1 MKKISELLLQWYAS
15 NQRDLPWRRRKS
27 AYEIWVSE
35 IMLQQTRVET
45 VISYYERFL
54 AELPDLSALAEV
66 SEERLLKLWE
76 GLGYYSRVRNMQKA
90 ARVCMEQ
97 YGGQLPKT
105 AAELEKLPG
114 IGHYTAG
121 AIASIAYGEQACAVD
136 GNLGRIYARLFL
148 LEDDMTTPA
157 GRKKV
162 EKLIRQDMAEDMG
175 SMNQALMDIGAGICL
190 PGEKAR
196 CMLCPLQTH
205 CQAFKEKRVA
215 DFPIRKKQ
223 ATRKKEEKTVLV
235 CIHDNQILLHR
246 RPEQGLLAGMI
257 EFPLLD
263 GLLSEETFPGCVPLG
278 KHRHIFTHLE
288 WTLVGY
294 CITEVPKNVPD
305 NCFWAPLD
313 TVLEIHS
320 FPSAFKPYIAWLR
333 TWINREK

>member
-121 AIASIAYGEQACAVD
+121 AIASIAYGEQVCAVD

-175 SMNQALMDIGAGICL
+175 SMNQALMDIGADAAGNQGPVAPADLIEPNL
-190 PGEKAR
+190 ELGGVAGKADDFVKGGELFR
-196 CMLCPLQTH
+196 C
-205 CQAFKEKRVA
+205 
-215 DFPIRKKQ
+215 
-223 ATRKKEEKTVLV
+223 
-235 CIHDNQILLHR
+235 
-246 RPEQGLLAGMI
+246 
-257 EFPLLD
+257 
-263 GLLSEETFPGCVPLG
+263 GCVGL
-278 KHRHIFTHLE
+278 KH
-288 WTLVGY
+288 
-294 CITEVPKNVPD
+294 
-305 NCFWAPLD
+305 
-313 TVLEIHS
+313 
-320 FPSAFKPYIAWLR
+320 
-333 TWINREK
+333 

>member
-1 MKKISELLLQWYAS
+1 MKKISELLLQWYAL

-45 VISYYERFL
+45 VIPYYERFL
-54 AELPDLSALAEV
+54 AELPDLPALAEV

-76 GLGYYSRVRNMQKA
+76 GLGYYSRVRNMQKT
-90 ARVCMEQ
+90 ARICMEQ

-121 AIASIAYGEQACAVD
+121 AIASIAYGERVCAVD
-136 GNLGRIYARLFL
+136 GNLGRVYARLFL

-157 GRKKV
+157 GRQKV
-162 EKLIRQDMAEDMG
+162 ENLIRQDMAEDMG

-196 CMLCPLQTH
+196 CLLCPLQTQ

-246 RPEQGLLAGMI
+246 RPKQGLLAGMI
-257 EFPLLD
+257 EFPLLE
-263 GLLSEETFPGCVPLG
+263 GLLPKETFPGCVPLG

-294 CITEVPKNVPD
+294 CITKVPKNVPD
-305 NCFWAPLD
+305 NCFWAPLE
-313 TVLEIHS
+313 TVLETYS
-320 FPSAFKPYIAWLR
+320 FPSAFKPYTAWLR
-333 TWINREK
+333 TKIHGKK